1 MILRRA
7 GCIPNGFAGRV
18 HERPGHLCGRPCG
31 DGVSLFDLSLFFR
44 TVSHS
49 AVRTSN
55 SPNPTEP
62 KGFACEKACVWP
74 AVPLA
79 IPALPPILRLA
90 RAGFFARGNNHDHP
104 AKLSI
109 RCLRGN
115 SGAAH
120 PLVSRLGHSHSPA
133 SASLV
138 SCATRGAFHRGRF
151 SGRTLPRPLCKM
163 ARS

>member
-18 HERPGHLCGRPCG
+18 HERPGHFCGRPCG
-31 DGVSLFDLSLFFR
+31 DGRVIVRPLPVLSYGLAL
-44 TVSHS
+44 

-151 SGRTLPRPLCKM
+151 SGRTLPRPLRKM